1 MLAINHAVIREI
13 SMDQNVSRRN
23 FLKTTGAMGA
33 ASLAMAGAPLAA
45 DAVQA
50 APQTDALP
58 EGATIPERPEPGSGQ
73 HPLVPGVT
81 RANAQPIPP
90 AEVPASWDEERDV
103 VVAGTGLGGLSC
115 ALYLAQAGKRVI
127 VLEKDGMT
135 GGASRHAMELC
146 INSGGSKL
154 QQAEGYS
161 WPEFDH
167 TYNAMNEDDV
177 NTVVAAWMSH
187 YSYSPDW
194 KLLKRQITDGPR
206 WADWLDENS
215 SLTLACEAGG
225 RRHALVD
232 SWVLENYYNPVLAND
247 HLINTLTQDIQDAGA
262 TLYTGTKCAQ
272 LVAEDGAVV
281 GVVAED
287 KDGQHFIKATD
298 VVLCTGGMGANM
310 DLLEQWIP
318 YAYLVS
324 AVGGPVPSHTG
335 DGIRMGL
342 GMGAS
347 MAGYG
352 AVSLYK
358 GVLDT
363 YWGTGT
369 TDYWSF
375 MWDPAALMTQIPLL
389 TIEKTGQRI
398 PWYQADNGHASE
410 QPGYDDYPF
419 SFAPA
424 HMGNAVNASSNQ
436 RRYMIFDSRI
446 FEYDSTNWKGTV
458 YEGGIRFIYN
468 NLNPAAEAYLPE
480 SWEAAMEKAVECGT
494 IKKADTIAELEEL
507 CGFEPGVMQAAVSD
521 WNRCAEQ
528 GYDDVLPIPMKG
540 EWMVPCVEPPF
551 YCGCWGAN
559 VGKTLCGLRANDRMQ
574 VLDTDQKAIPGLHAN
589 WSTAG
594 GFVGVNTIN
603 EFGECTPN
611 GSVAASGFS
620 GWVAARDILGEY
632 DA

>member
-1 MLAINHAVIREI
+1 MENNVIR
-13 SMDQNVSRRN
+13 RG
-23 FLKTTGAMGA
+23 FLKNAGIAGA
-33 ASLAMAGAPLAA
+33 ASAAGLTSLNAA
-45 DAVQA
+45 AFADENVSEATSDHV
-50 APQTDALP
+50 LP
-58 EGATIPERPEPGSGQ
+58 EGYTIPERPEPGSGE
-73 HPLVPGVT
+73 HPLVAGVT
-81 RANAQPIPP
+81 RPDAQPIPP
-90 AEVPASWDEERDV
+90 VEPPASWDEEADV
-103 VVAGTGLGGLSC
+103 VVVGTGLGGLSC
-115 ALYLAQAGKRVI
+115 ALYLAQAGKKV
-127 VLEKDGMT
+127 VALEKDGMT

-146 INSGGSKL
+146 VNSGGSKL

-167 TYNAMNEDDV
+167 VYDALDEDDV
-177 NTVVAAWMSH
+177 NAVVAAWMSH

-194 KLLKRQITDGPR
+194 KLLKRQITDAPR
-206 WADWLDENS
+206 WIDWLDENS
-215 SLTLACEAGG
+215 SVTLACEAGG

-232 SWVLENYYNPVLAND
+232 SWVLENYYNPILAND
-247 HLINTLTQDIQDAGA
+247 HLINTLTQDVQDAGA
-262 TLYTGTKCAQ
+262 SLYTSTKCTR

-287 KDGQHFIKATD
+287 KNGERYVKAND
-298 VVLCTGGMGANM
+298 AVVLCTGGMGANM

-347 MAGYG
+347 MAGFG

-369 TDYWSF
+369 TGYWSY
-375 MWDPAALMTQIPLL
+375 MWDPVALMTQIPLL

-398 PWYQADNGHASE
+398 PWYQADNGHATE

-419 SFAPA
+419 TFAPA
-424 HMGNAVNASSNQ
+424 HVGNAVNASSSQ

-446 FEYDSTNWKGTV
+446 FEYDSTNWAGTV
-458 YEGGIRFIYN
+458 YEGGIRFVYN
-468 NLNPAAEAYLPE
+468 NMNPAAEAYMPE
-480 SWEAAMEKAVECGT
+480 SWEAALEAAVECGA
-494 IKKADTIAELEEL
+494 IKKADTLEELEEL
-507 CGFEPGVMQAAVSD
+507 CGFEPGVMQAAVAD

-528 GYDDVLPIPMKG
+528 GYDDVMPIPMKG

-559 VGKTLCGLRANDRMQ
+559 VGKTLCGLRVNDRMQ
-574 VLDTDQKAIPGLHAN
+574 VMGTDCKVIPGLYAN

-632 DA
+632 EG

>member
-1 MLAINHAVIREI
+1 
-13 SMDQNVSRRN
+13 MDNTLDRRS
-23 FLKTTGAMGA
+23 FLKGAGA
-33 ASLAMAGAPLAA
+33 AGIASAALASTPVAALA
-45 DAVQA
+45 DDDVSGET
-50 APQTDALP
+50 QTLP
-58 EGATIPERPEPGSGQ
+58 EGYTIPERPEPGSGK
-73 HPLVPGVT
+73 HPLVAGVT
-81 RANAQPIPP
+81 RPNAQPIPP
-90 AEVPASWDEERDV
+90 VEPPAAWDEEADV
-103 VVAGTGLGGLSC
+103 VVVGTGLGGLS
-115 ALYLAQAGKRVI
+115 ASLYLAQAGKTVI
-127 VLEKDGMT
+127 TLEKEGMT

-167 TYNAMNEDDV
+167 VYDAMDEDDV

-215 SLTLACEAGG
+215 SVELACESGG

-262 TLYTGTKCAQ
+262 TLYTKTKCTS
-272 LVAEDGAVV
+272 LVADDGAVV
-281 GVVAED
+281 GCVVED
-287 KDGQHFIKATD
+287 KDGTERYIKAND
-298 VVLCTGGMGANM
+298 AVILCTGGMGANM
-310 DLLEQWIP
+310 DLMEQWIP

-324 AVGGPVPSHTG
+324 AVGGPLPCHTG

-342 GMGAS
+342 GMNAS
-347 MAGYG
+347 MAGFG

-363 YWGTGT
+363 YWGEGG
-369 TDYWSF
+369 TDYWSY
-375 MWDPAALMTQIPLL
+375 MWDPVALMTQIPLL
-389 TIEKTGQRI
+389 TIERTGQRL
-398 PWYQADNGHASE
+398 PWYQADNAHASE

-424 HMGNAVNASSNQ
+424 HTGNAVNASSNQ
-436 RRYMIFDSRI
+436 RRYMIFDSRV
-446 FEYDSTNWKGTV
+446 FEYDTTNWVGTV
-458 YEGGIRFIYN
+458 YEGGSPHFVYN
-468 NLNPAAEAYLPE
+468 NLSPAAEAYLPE
-480 SWEAAMEKAVECGT
+480 SWEADLEAAVASGA
-494 IKKADTIAELEEL
+494 IKKADTIEELERL
-507 CGFEPGVMQAAVSD
+507 CGFDEGVMQAAVAD

-559 VGKTLCGLRANDRMQ
+559 VGKTLCGLRVNDKMQ
-574 VLDTDQKAIPGLHAN
+574 VMDTDQHLIPGLYAN

-620 GWVAARDILGEY
+620 GWVAARAILGEY
-632 DA
+632 DD